1 MRPWRQHQIYFVT
14 SSSYPRRRRERVLV
28 YEDSCMQMSDQT
40 LMKLLLLMAKQLMK
54 IFLPMIKQCN
64 TNSPGLL
71 FIEKITITKPYLN

>member
-1 MRPWRQHQIYFVT
+1 METTPDLFVT

-71 FIEKITITKPYLN
+71 FIEEITITKPYLY